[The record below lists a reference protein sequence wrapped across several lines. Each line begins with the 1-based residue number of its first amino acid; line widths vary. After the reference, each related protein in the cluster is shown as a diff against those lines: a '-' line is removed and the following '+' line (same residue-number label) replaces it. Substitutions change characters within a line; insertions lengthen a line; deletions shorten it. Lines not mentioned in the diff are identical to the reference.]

1 MRPRVQRRHLEPE
14 EEKLRPGRSADPAL
28 GAVLSLGVLVPPDR
42 VLRLRRRRTHRRNLH
57 LEYFKVPIKEL
68 FIKSQKCK
76 DLKDHQSCRKK
87 LRIEILNDSEFK
99 LNLK

>member
-1 MRPRVQRRHLEPE
+1 
-14 EEKLRPGRSADPAL
+14 
-28 GAVLSLGVLVPPDR
+28 
-42 VLRLRRRRTHRRNLH
+42 
-57 LEYFKVPIKEL
+57 VPIKEL